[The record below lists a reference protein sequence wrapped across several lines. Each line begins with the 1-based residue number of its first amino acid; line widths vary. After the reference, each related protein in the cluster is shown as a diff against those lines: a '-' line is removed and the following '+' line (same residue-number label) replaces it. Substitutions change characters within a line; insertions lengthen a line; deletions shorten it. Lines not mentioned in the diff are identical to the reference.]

1 MSVDNPADAA
11 EFASMVRAVLARA
24 DLDRPEPDV
33 DDLDLW
39 EAVYG
44 SSYRPVG
51 IPTEIADEWEHLFR
65 RKLGI
70 AASFFV
76 KAAQKVVAERNGS
89 LEAVEMIRAIQ
100 KIVDE
105 VETEV
110 VAWTS

>member
-1 MSVDNPADAA
+1 MTVDNPADAA

-51 IPTEIADEWEHLFR
+51 VPNEVADELEHLFR

-76 KAAQKVVAERNGS
+76 KAAQKVVAERSGP
-89 LEAVEMIRAIQ
+89 LDEVEMIRAIQ